1 MAKKKKR
8 GRDLHGLLAL
18 DKPLGISSNQAL
30 QRVKKLFNA
39 KKAGHTGTLDPLATG
54 VLVICFGR
62 ATKTAQH
69 VTDAS
74 KTYFVTAKLGE
85 STDTGDREGEVLE
98 RVTVTA
104 EHVKRLN
111 AVIQKFIGRIKQT
124 PPMFSALKQKG
135 VPLYKL
141 ARAGVSVPR
150 EARDVTIYAA
160 RLERVDTQQFELV
173 VDCSKG
179 TYVRTLIEDIG
190 RELGCGAHVVEL
202 RRLRVGIFG
211 QDTPVFTIEDLE
223 QIAAGGTAQLDRT
236 ILPIE
241 KAFGHY
247 PEIELKN
254 GLILLAERGVTLK
267 LDGSQKGEYV
277 RVVDSDRVFR
287 GLGQLDDSGYL
298 HFQRFYNH

>member
-1 MAKKKKR
+1 MAKKKNR
-8 GRDLHGLLAL
+8 GRDLHGLLVL

-30 QRVKKLFNA
+30 QKVKRLFNA

-54 VLVICFGR
+54 VLVICFGK

-74 KTYFVTAKLGE
+74 KTYCVTAKLGE
-85 STDTGDREGEVLE
+85 STDTGDKEGEVLE
-98 RVTVTA
+98 RIAVTA
-104 EHVKRLN
+104 EHVQRLDT
-111 AVIQKFIGRIKQT
+111 VIQKFVGQIKQT

-150 EARDVTIYAA
+150 EARDVTVYSA
-160 RLERVDTQQFELV
+160 RIEKVDMQQFELIV
-173 VDCSKG
+173 HCSKG
-179 TYVRTLIEDIG
+179 TYVRTLVEDIG
-190 RELGCGAHVVEL
+190 RELGCGAHVAEL
-202 RRLRVGIFG
+202 RRLKVGIFG
-211 QDTPVFTIEDLE
+211 QDTPVYTLDDLE
-223 QIAAGGTAQLDRT
+223 NIATASAAQLDRT

-247 PEIELKN
+247 PQIELKN
-254 GLILLAERGVTLK
+254 GLILLAERGKALK
-267 LDGSQKGEYV
+267 LEDTQKGEFV

-287 GLGQLDDSGYL
+287 GLGQLDDGGRL